1 MKEFEKL
8 NLGMV
13 AHTEGVTLKV
23 ESTLE
28 QEIRKGELE
37 DLEIK
42 EIKETMERVKPQIS
56 QRMIRELYG
65 SETGFVCQM
74 WEILG
79 KLS

>member
-1 MKEFEKL
+1 
-8 NLGMV
+8 
-13 AHTEGVTLKV
+13 
-23 ESTLE
+23 
-28 QEIRKGELE
+28 LE

-74 WEILG
+74 WEISG
-79 KLS
+79 ALS